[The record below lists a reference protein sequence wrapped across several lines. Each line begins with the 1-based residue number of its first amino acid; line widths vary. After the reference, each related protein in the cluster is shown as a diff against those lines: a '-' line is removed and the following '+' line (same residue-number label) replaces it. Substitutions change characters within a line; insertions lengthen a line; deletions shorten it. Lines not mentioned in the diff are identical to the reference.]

1 MDYERLMAD
10 TYDAQYAIIRDPSG
24 DAAFYAGLAAQTGGP
39 VLELGCGTGRVLLP
53 IAHTGLACTGVD
65 PSSEMLR
72 VLQAKQPPSNLR
84 LVQGSMQTL
93 DLPERGFGLI
103 YMAFRA
109 FQHLLSVADQLEAL
123 SRIREH
129 LRPDGLLAFDLFEP
143 DLATTAVAEQTLGP
157 QPPFEH
163 EGRMV
168 ERRATVRRDHARQI
182 IDVLFRYV
190 EVDGERELGTEQ
202 ITIRWSYR
210 YELEHLLVRAG
221 FEPLRWS
228 SGYDGRP
235 YAARGDIVVVARRA
249 T

>member
-10 TYDAQYAIIRDPSG
+10 TYDAQYALIRDPCG
-24 DAAFYAGLAAQTGGP
+24 DVAFYAGLAAQTGGP

-53 IAHTGLACTGVD
+53 IARTGIACTGVE
-65 PSSEMLR
+65 PSAEMLR
-72 VLQAKQPPSNLR
+72 VLRSKQPPDNLT

-93 DLPERGFGLI
+93 DLPERGFALA

-109 FQHLLSVADQLEAL
+109 FQHLLTIEDQLEAL
-123 SRIREH
+123 TRIRDH
-129 LRPDGLLAFDLFEP
+129 LKPDGLLALDVFEP
-143 DLATTAVAEQTLGP
+143 NLAQIAVAEALDRS

-168 ERRATVRRDHARQI
+168 RRVVEIRRDHVRQV

-190 EVDGERELGTEQ
+190 EVEGERELGAERLP
-202 ITIRWSYR
+202 IRWVYR
-210 YELEHLLVRAG
+210 YELEHLLVRTG

-228 SGYDGRP
+228 SGYDGGP
-235 YAARGDIVVVARRA
+235 YVARGEIVVVARRA
-249 T
+249 